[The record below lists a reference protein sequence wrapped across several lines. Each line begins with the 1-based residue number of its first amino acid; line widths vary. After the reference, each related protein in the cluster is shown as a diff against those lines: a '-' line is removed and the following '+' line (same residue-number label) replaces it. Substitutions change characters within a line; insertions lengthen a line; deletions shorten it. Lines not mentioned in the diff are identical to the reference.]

1 VDAHGGIRGTVR
13 RTASPFVVNEALV
26 PLLRFPIG
34 KNRLKA
40 GCAADSFS
48 RLPAANGVHLARME
62 KRREGGF
69 PDFERG
75 SWAAKYEP

>member
-1 VDAHGGIRGTVR
+1 MGKLGNQNSAGRAIRTENCL
-13 RTASPFVVNEALV
+13 SWMF
-26 PLLRFPIG
+26 RFPIG

-40 GCAADSFS
+40 DVLLIASHVFQQPMGSIW
-48 RLPAANGVHLARME
+48 LAWK

>member
-1 VDAHGGIRGTVR
+1 MV
-13 RTASPFVVNEALV
+13 
-26 PLLRFPIG
+26 IG
-34 KNRLKA
+34 KNDFRRSTA
-40 GCAADSFS
+40 GACFVEFCDI
-48 RLPAANGVHLARME
+48 RGANTRGYPEIQRRDLASHVVQHPMGFIWLAWK